1 MIMQLEYYQFPKWLF
16 TLDISSDSKLLY
28 MLLLD
33 RYKLSLKNN
42 FIDENNRVYIFYSRD
57 SVEKELN
64 ISHPTCI
71 NLFKQLKTVGLLE
84 EKKQGRGKANII
96 YLKSIDINSEIKKL
110 KNLTSRSKEIE
121 LLDVKN
127 INPNKNDIS
136 KKELS
141 NIVVDEKRFI
151 QAIKIEKARMIEA
164 YRSDEFVNKAIKYAI
179 KQLNNNGPNK
189 IKIINSFSDS
199 AYIDLFNT
207 AFSIVSDDITVSNI
221 DNNDAYFSFKI
232 QKYISLVKKKG
243 ISHENYIC

>member
-1 MIMQLEYYQFPKWLF
+1 MQLEYYQFPKWLF

-71 NLFKQLKTVGLLE
+71 NLFKQLKTIGLLE

-141 NIVVDEKRFI
+141 NIVVDEKLYKIPRKSQHS
-151 QAIKIEKARMIEA
+151 QARKA
-164 YRSDEFVNKAIKYAI
+164 
-179 KQLNNNGPNK
+179 
-189 IKIINSFSDS
+189 
-199 AYIDLFNT
+199 
-207 AFSIVSDDITVSNI
+207 
-221 DNNDAYFSFKI
+221 FKD
-232 QKYISLVKKKG
+232 
-243 ISHENYIC
+243 

>member
-1 MIMQLEYYQFPKWLF
+1 M
-16 TLDISSDSKLLY
+16 
-28 MLLLD
+28 
-33 RYKLSLKNN
+33 
-42 FIDENNRVYIFYSRD
+42 
-57 SVEKELN
+57 
-64 ISHPTCI
+64 
-71 NLFKQLKTVGLLE
+71 FKQLKTIGLLE

-127 INPNKNDIS
+127 INPNMNDIS

-164 YRSDEFVNKAIKYAI
+164 YRSDEFVNKAIKFTI
-179 KQLNNNGPNK
+179 KQLNNNGTNK

-232 QKYISLVKKKG
+232 QKYISQVKKKG